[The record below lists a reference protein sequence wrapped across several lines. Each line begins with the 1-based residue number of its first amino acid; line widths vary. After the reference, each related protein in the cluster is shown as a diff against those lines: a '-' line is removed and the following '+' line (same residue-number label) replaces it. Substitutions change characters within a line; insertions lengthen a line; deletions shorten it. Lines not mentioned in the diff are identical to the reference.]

1 MEQETRKILRCPVCE
16 KGRIADVPAEA
27 VLSQYRLFA
36 MGRDEPADII
46 AKCPRCG
53 MQVGITVR
61 HRTEPPIIVPTLCRE
76 RHGPELR
83 KNKTIYNFVKR
94 TNHPA
99 SNQT

>member
-1 MEQETRKILRCPVCE
+1 MEQEIRKILRCPICE
-16 KGRIADVPAEA
+16 KGRIADAPAGA
-27 VLSQYRLFA
+27 ALSQYRLFA
-36 MGRDEPADII
+36 MVGDEPADII

-61 HRTEPPIIVPTLCRE
+61 HRTLSAEI

-83 KNKTIYNFVKR
+83 KDKTIYNFVKR

>member
-1 MEQETRKILRCPVCE
+1 MEQEIRKILRCPICE
-16 KGRIADVPAEA
+16 KGRIADAPAGA
-27 VLSQYRLFA
+27 ALSQYRLFA
-36 MGRDEPADII
+36 MVGDEPADII

-61 HRTEPPIIVPTLCRE
+61 TGPSRRLSCPLSAEI

-83 KNKTIYNFVKR
+83 KDKTIYNFVKR

>member
-1 MEQETRKILRCPVCE
+1 MEQEIRKILRCPICE
-16 KGRIADVPAEA
+16 KGRIADAPAGA
-27 VLSQYRLFA
+27 ALSQYRLFA
-36 MGRDEPADII
+36 MVGNEPADII

-61 HRTEPPIIVPTLCRE
+61 HRTEPPIILPTLFRDTAW
-76 RHGPELR
+76 PELR